1 MEKFSDKINKE
12 IKHKDDIEV
21 LTKFKNK
28 STEKSILIKEIKV
41 AIVNLSLA
49 KKGKLKLK
57 SARALYNHI

>member
-28 STEKSILIKEIKV
+28 STEKSILIKEIKE